1 MRFVFESSTVMPH
14 ISEMLSVLVGG
25 ARIHIDNIQYNESQR
40 KVEILMERK
49 ELIGFK
55 KSFLGMMQPIYSQNV
70 LKTLLIV
77 NDTIGMNIEMDD
89 RLVAKLDSTFTVLL
103 GVKLNENELYLS
115 SVEESQGKIFCQVSI
130 KMERLNIECIDLE
143 N

>member
-1 MRFVFESSTVMPH
+1 MRFVFESSVMMPH

-25 ARIHIDNIQYNESQR
+25 ARIHVDNIQYNESQR

-55 KSFLGMMQPIYSQNV
+55 KSLFGSKQPIYSQNV

-77 NDTIGMNIEMDD
+77 NDAIGMNIRMDD
-89 RLVAKLDSTFTVLL
+89 RLAAKLNSSFTVLF
-103 GVKLNENELYLS
+103 GEKLNNNELYLG
-115 SVEESQGKIFCQVSI
+115 SVEESQGEIFCQVSI
-130 KMERLNIECIDLE
+130 KMEGLNIECIDLE